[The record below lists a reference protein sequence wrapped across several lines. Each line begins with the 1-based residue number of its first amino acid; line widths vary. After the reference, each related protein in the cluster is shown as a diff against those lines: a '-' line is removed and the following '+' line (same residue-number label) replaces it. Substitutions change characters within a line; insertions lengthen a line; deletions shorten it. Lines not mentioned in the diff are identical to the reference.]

1 MARTINAEENAQR
14 EKKSNGFVAH
24 IKDYCSNCTLA
35 GFAYM
40 ANSRLHFT
48 ERIFWLI
55 CVIVSSLGCYHL
67 IIEYQRSFPSRAVSI
82 VYESL
87 PPFSKWQFPSVSVCE
102 VAHKGK
108 LFHTMEE
115 FIKGLGIDVAGGYPY
130 EVESGIASILFPVL
144 YNENA
149 LKGKCG
155 IAPTECPGPCADCP
169 AKDYRK
175 ILKWYGANCSDLFVE
190 CKLSGDPFDCCRYF
204 RPLLTP
210 YGRCYMLNSLQNNE
224 PGSKHWLP
232 NQLDPADRKAVI
244 TMVTQMEIQVN
255 LMNAE
260 DIPHTAFAPPGI
272 LAITPGLGKYM
283 QFNQVIMT
291 NDPDVREVDSKIRSC
306 LFPDENP
313 PTSVYKAYSFS
324 VCITECIREL
334 QMKMCNCTAFMYNP
348 NADKRFPD
356 CDLDGYFC
364 LEKTRAIKPDSRVLL
379 SNNKR
384 NNESCGCLPSCNDGD
399 IYTIYEPN
407 IMTRTG
413 NKYFNVTLDM
423 PFLPTDQYRR
433 QAIRSRLD
441 VVVSMGGMLG
451 LFLGASI
458 LSAIEFIYYFTMR
471 PLNNMLRERSA
482 TERTNRIQLQERE

>member
-1 MARTINAEENAQR
+1 
-14 EKKSNGFVAH
+14 
-24 IKDYCSNCTLA
+24 
-35 GFAYM
+35 
-40 ANSRLHFT
+40 
-48 ERIFWLI
+48 
-55 CVIVSSLGCYHL
+55 
-67 IIEYQRSFPSRAVSI
+67 
-82 VYESL
+82 
-87 PPFSKWQFPSVSVCE
+87 
-102 VAHKGK
+102 
-108 LFHTMEE
+108 
-115 FIKGLGIDVAGGYPY
+115 
-130 EVESGIASILFPVL
+130 
-144 YNENA
+144 
-149 LKGKCG
+149 
-155 IAPTECPGPCADCP
+155 
-169 AKDYRK
+169 
-175 ILKWYGANCSDLFVE
+175 
-190 CKLSGDPFDCCRYF
+190 
-204 RPLLTP
+204 
-210 YGRCYMLNSLQNNE
+210 
-224 PGSKHWLP
+224 
-232 NQLDPADRKAVI
+232 
-244 TMVTQMEIQVN
+244 MEIQVN

-407 IMTRTG
+407 IM
-413 NKYFNVTLDM
+413 
-423 PFLPTDQYRR
+423 
-433 QAIRSRLD
+433 
-441 VVVSMGGMLG
+441 
-451 LFLGASI
+451 
-458 LSAIEFIYYFTMR
+458 
-471 PLNNMLRERSA
+471 
-482 TERTNRIQLQERE
+482 